1 MNVNKQVYIHYDMLK
16 LKYVTQLTIFREKL
30 LDVRPKSI
38 CAIEMTMYVHWRCMN
53 INRKD
58 VHA

>member
-53 INRKD
+53 IN
-58 VHA
+58 